1 MVTTSAIE
9 RKRDEYADDQ
19 AMYEG
24 WRSKWAVVCHIGGL
38 ACQAM
43 LNASETDAT
52 SVETALDRIPVTP
65 GDNFS
70 QRERA

>member
-1 MVTTSAIE
+1 
-9 RKRDEYADDQ
+9 
-19 AMYEG
+19 MYEG

-43 LNASETDAT
+43 INVSETDAM